1 MRQGSLHFIHLI
13 HPGKWFQA
21 IEKLD
26 LSTDI
31 SYSNKMPHDLRRD
44 TVKLGNLL
52 SIAEQIQAFGLGRK
66 TGEIYITNVAPP
78 ARINMVDGEIVDAQF
93 GLRSGME
100 AAVALINLAD
110 PQTEFLVG
118 EKAQRRTI
126 EGTYME
132 VLCEAARVR
141 DEETADDGKSTTQ
154 PIRIAPTNPY
164 LRITLGTEIKTF
176 PIRPGLAYVG
186 RSTANDIVI
195 NDPTIS
201 QRHASLEYSRSG
213 VFLTDLG
220 STNGTYVAG
229 QPIKERWLGVQDS
242 LQFGGVHCLFIGG
255 LKKSLH

>member
-1 MRQGSLHFIHLI
+1 VLGF
-13 HPGKWFQA
+13 
-21 IEKLD
+21 D
-26 LSTDI
+26 
-31 SYSNKMPHDLRRD
+31 YVYKMPPDLRRD

-66 TGEIYITNVAPP
+66 TGEIYITNVPPP
-78 ARINMVDGEIVDAQF
+78 ARINLVDGEIVDAQF

-100 AAVALINLAD
+100 AAVALINLPD

-118 EKAQRRTI
+118 EKAPRRTI
-126 EGTYME
+126 AQSYME

-141 DEETADDGKSTTQ
+141 DEEDNNPDKSVTQ
-154 PIRIAPTNPY
+154 PIKLAPTNPY

-201 QRHASLEYSRSG
+201 QRHASIEYSRSG

-255 LKKSLH
+255 LKKQVH

>member
-1 MRQGSLHFIHLI
+1 ML
-13 HPGKWFQA
+13 P
-21 IEKLD
+21 
-26 LSTDI
+26 
-31 SYSNKMPHDLRRD
+31 DLRRD

-78 ARINMVDGEIVDAQF
+78 ARINLVDGEIVDAQF
-93 GLRSGME
+93 GLRSGLE
-100 AAVALINLAD
+100 AAVALINLND
-110 PQTEFLVG
+110 PQTEFIVG

-126 EGTYME
+126 ELPYMQ
-132 VLCEAARVR
+132 VLCEAARIR
-141 DEETADDGKSTTQ
+141 DEKSSDPESRPTE
-154 PIRIAPTNPY
+154 PIRLAPTNPY

-213 VFLTDLG
+213 VFLKDLG

-229 QPIKERWLGVQDS
+229 QAIKERWLGVQDS

>member
-1 MRQGSLHFIHLI
+1 MT
-13 HPGKWFQA
+13 P
-21 IEKLD
+21 
-26 LSTDI
+26 
-31 SYSNKMPHDLRRD
+31 DLRRD

-52 SIAEQIQAFGLGRK
+52 SIAEQLQAFGLGRK
-66 TGEIYITNVAPP
+66 TGEIYITNVPPP
-78 ARINMVDGEIVDAQF
+78 ARINLIDGEIVDAQF
-93 GLRSGME
+93 GLRSGMD
-100 AAVALINLAD
+100 AAVALINLPD

-126 EGTYME
+126 EKAYME
-132 VLCEAARVR
+132 ILCEAARVR
-141 DEETADDGKSTTQ
+141 DEEDNNPKNDVTQ
-154 PIRIAPTNPY
+154 PIKLAPTNPY

-176 PIRPGLAYVG
+176 PIRPGLAYLG

-201 QRHASLEYSRSG
+201 QRHASLEYSRNG

-255 LKKSLH
+255 LKRQPN

>member
-1 MRQGSLHFIHLI
+1 
-13 HPGKWFQA
+13 
-21 IEKLD
+21 
-26 LSTDI
+26 
-31 SYSNKMPHDLRRD
+31 MPPDLRRD

-66 TGEIYITNVAPP
+66 TGEIYITNVPPP
-78 ARINMVDGEIVDAQF
+78 ARINLVDGEIVDAQF

-100 AAVALINLAD
+100 AAVALINLPD

-118 EKAQRRTI
+118 EKAPRRTI
-126 EGTYME
+126 AQSYME

-141 DEETADDGKSTTQ
+141 DEQDNDPDKSVTQ
-154 PIRIAPTNPY
+154 PIKLAPTNPY

-213 VFLTDLG
+213 VFLTDLN

-242 LQFGGVHCLFIGG
+242 IQFGGVHCLFIGG
-255 LKKSLH
+255 LKKAAY

>member
-1 MRQGSLHFIHLI
+1 MR
-13 HPGKWFQA
+13 P
-21 IEKLD
+21 
-26 LSTDI
+26 
-31 SYSNKMPHDLRRD
+31 DLRRD

-66 TGEIYITNVAPP
+66 TGEIYLTNVAPP
-78 ARINMVDGEIVDAQF
+78 ARINLVDGDIVDAQF
-93 GLRSGME
+93 GLRSGLE
-100 AAVALINLAD
+100 AAVALINLSD

-126 EGTYME
+126 EGSDLE
-132 VLCEAARVR
+132 LLCEAARVG
-141 DEETADDGKSTTQ
+141 DEKASENGNSTTQ

-186 RSTANDIVI
+186 RSTVNDIVI

-201 QRHASLEYSRSG
+201 QRHASIEYSRSG
-213 VFLTDLG
+213 VFLADLG

-255 LKKSLH
+255 LKKSVH

>member
-1 MRQGSLHFIHLI
+1 
-13 HPGKWFQA
+13 
-21 IEKLD
+21 
-26 LSTDI
+26 
-31 SYSNKMPHDLRRD
+31 MPHDLRRD

-100 AAVALINLAD
+100 AAVALINLND

-126 EGTYME
+126 EGSYME

-141 DEETADDGKSTTQ
+141 DEQSTETGGNSTTQ

-176 PIRPGLAYVG
+176 PIRPGIAYIG

-201 QRHASLEYSRSG
+201 QRHASIEYSRSG
-213 VFLTDLG
+213 VFLIDLG

-255 LKKSLH
+255 LKKTLHQ

>member
-1 MRQGSLHFIHLI
+1 
-13 HPGKWFQA
+13 
-21 IEKLD
+21 
-26 LSTDI
+26 
-31 SYSNKMPHDLRRD
+31 MPPDLRRD

-66 TGEIYITNVAPP
+66 TGEIYITNVPAP
-78 ARINMVDGEIVDAQF
+78 ARINMIDGEIVDAQF
-93 GLRSGME
+93 GMRSGME

-110 PQTEFLVG
+110 PQTEFIVG

-126 EGTYME
+126 EQSYME
-132 VLCEAARVR
+132 VLCEAARVH
-141 DEETADDGKSTTQ
+141 DEESANPDNSVTQ
-154 PIRIAPTNPY
+154 PIRLAPTNPY

-201 QRHASLEYSRSG
+201 QRHASIEYSRSG

-255 LKKSLH
+255 LKKSLA

>member
-1 MRQGSLHFIHLI
+1 ML
-13 HPGKWFQA
+13 P
-21 IEKLD
+21 
-26 LSTDI
+26 
-31 SYSNKMPHDLRRD
+31 DLRRD

-78 ARINMVDGEIVDAQF
+78 ARINLVEGEIVDAQF
-93 GLRSGME
+93 GLRSGID
-100 AAVALINLAD
+100 AAIALINLND
-110 PQTEFLVG
+110 PQTEFIVG

-126 EGTYME
+126 ELPYMQ

-141 DEETADDGKSTTQ
+141 DETTNDPDTRPTE
-154 PIRIAPTNPY
+154 PIRLSPSNPY

-176 PIRPGLAYVG
+176 PIRPGLAFLG
-186 RSTANDIVI
+186 RSTVNDIVV
-195 NDPTIS
+195 NDATIS
-201 QRHASLEYSRSG
+201 QRHASIEYSRSG
-213 VFLTDLG
+213 VFLKDLG

-255 LKKSLH
+255 LKKSGH

>member
-1 MRQGSLHFIHLI
+1 ML
-13 HPGKWFQA
+13 P
-21 IEKLD
+21 
-26 LSTDI
+26 
-31 SYSNKMPHDLRRD
+31 DLRRD

-78 ARINMVDGEIVDAQF
+78 ARINLVEGEIVDAQF
-93 GLRSGME
+93 GLRSGID
-100 AAVALINLAD
+100 AAVALINLND
-110 PQTEFLVG
+110 PQTEFIVG
-118 EKAQRRTI
+118 EKAQRKTI
-126 EGTYME
+126 DVPFMQ

-141 DEETADDGKSTTQ
+141 DESSKDPALRTTE
-154 PIRIAPTNPY
+154 PIRLTPTNPY

-176 PIRPGLAYVG
+176 PIRPGLAYLG
-186 RSTANDIVI
+186 RSTVNDIVI

-213 VFLTDLG
+213 VFLKDLG

-255 LKKSLH
+255 LKKSH

>member
-1 MRQGSLHFIHLI
+1 ML
-13 HPGKWFQA
+13 P
-21 IEKLD
+21 
-26 LSTDI
+26 
-31 SYSNKMPHDLRRD
+31 DLRRD

-66 TGEIYITNVAPP
+66 TGEIYITNVPPP

-100 AAVALINLAD
+100 AAIAIINLRD
-110 PQTEFLVG
+110 PQTEFIVG
-118 EKAQRRTI
+118 EKAQRKTI
-126 EGTYME
+126 DQPFMQ

-141 DEETADDGKSTTQ
+141 DETANDSDHRPTE
-154 PIRIAPTNPY
+154 PIRLAPTNPY

-176 PIRPGLAYVG
+176 PIRPGLAYIG
-186 RSTANDIVI
+186 RSTINDIVI
-195 NDPTIS
+195 NDATIS
-201 QRHASLEYSRSG
+201 QRHATIEYSRNG
-213 VFLTDLG
+213 VFLKDLG

-255 LKKSLH
+255 LKRQPH

>member
-1 MRQGSLHFIHLI
+1 MDML
-13 HPGKWFQA
+13 P
-21 IEKLD
+21 
-26 LSTDI
+26 
-31 SYSNKMPHDLRRD
+31 DLRRD

-78 ARINMVDGEIVDAQF
+78 ARINMVEGEIVDTQF
-93 GLRSGME
+93 GLRSGVE

-118 EKAQRRTI
+118 EKAPRRTI
-126 EGTYME
+126 EQSYME
-132 VLCEAARVR
+132 SPCEAGRVR
-141 DEETADDGKSTTQ
+141 DEQSSDPDNSVTQ
-154 PIRIAPTNPY
+154 PIRLAPANPY

-176 PIRPGLAYVG
+176 PIRPGLAYIG

-201 QRHASLEYSRSG
+201 QRHASIEYSRSG
-213 VFLTDLG
+213 VFITDLG

-229 QPIKERWLGVQDS
+229 QPVKERWLGVQDS

-255 LKKSLH
+255 IKKPVH

>member
-1 MRQGSLHFIHLI
+1 M
-13 HPGKWFQA
+13 PP
-21 IEKLD
+21 
-26 LSTDI
+26 DI
-31 SYSNKMPHDLRRD
+31 RRD

-52 SIAEQIQAFGLGRK
+52 TIAEQIQAFGLGRK
-66 TGEIYITNVAPP
+66 TGEIYIINVPPP
-78 ARINMVDGEIVDAQF
+78 ARINLIDGEIVDAQF
-93 GLRSGME
+93 GPRTGLE

-110 PQTEFLVG
+110 PQTEFIVG

-126 EGTYME
+126 GQTYME

-141 DEETADDGKSTTQ
+141 DEQSNDPDNSVTQ
-154 PIRIAPTNPY
+154 PIRLAPTNPY

-176 PIRPGLAYVG
+176 PIRPGLAYIG
-186 RSTANDIVI
+186 RSTANEIVI

-201 QRHASLEYSRSG
+201 QRHASIEYSRSG

-255 LKKSLH
+255 LKKALH

>member
-1 MRQGSLHFIHLI
+1 MT
-13 HPGKWFQA
+13 P
-21 IEKLD
+21 
-26 LSTDI
+26 
-31 SYSNKMPHDLRRD
+31 DLRRD

-66 TGEIYITNVAPP
+66 TGEIYITNVPPP
-78 ARINMVDGEIVDAQF
+78 ARINLVDGEIVDAQF

-100 AAVALINLAD
+100 AAVALINLPD

-118 EKAQRRTI
+118 EKAPRKTI
-126 EGTYME
+126 AQSYME
-132 VLCEAARVR
+132 VLCEAARTR
-141 DEETADDGKSTTQ
+141 DETQ
-154 PIRIAPTNPY
+154 NDEENRPTEPIKLAPTNPY

-176 PIRPGLAYVG
+176 PIRPGLAYLG

-201 QRHASLEYSRSG
+201 QRHASLEYSRNG

-255 LKKSLH
+255 LKRQPH

>member
-1 MRQGSLHFIHLI
+1 ML
-13 HPGKWFQA
+13 P
-21 IEKLD
+21 
-26 LSTDI
+26 
-31 SYSNKMPHDLRRD
+31 DLRRD

-52 SIAEQIQAFGLGRK
+52 SIPEQIQAFGLGRK

-78 ARINMVDGEIVDAQF
+78 ARINLVDGEIVDAQF
-93 GLRSGME
+93 GLRSGLE
-100 AAVALINLAD
+100 AAIALINLTD
-110 PQTEFLVG
+110 PQTEFIVG
-118 EKAQRRTI
+118 EKAQRKTI
-126 EGTYME
+126 ELPYMQ

-141 DEETADDGKSTTQ
+141 DETSKDPANRATE
-154 PIRIAPTNPY
+154 PIRLAPTNPY

-186 RSTANDIVI
+186 RSTVNDIVI

-201 QRHASLEYSRSG
+201 QRHASIEYSRSG

-242 LQFGGVHCLFIGG
+242 IQFGGVHCLFIGG